1 MNQVTDLVQRGVAA
15 LNQNNPIEAR
25 LAFEQAAAHDKDCLD
40 AYWGLALLRFPGES
54 YYGLLARLHHALRP
68 RSYVEI
74 GVESGTSMALALPQ
88 TACVGID
95 PAPAISVSFVTP
107 PKIFTMTSGDF
118 FARHDL
124 SAELGNKPVD
134 LAFIDG
140 LHVFENVLED
150 FINIERFAAPGATVL
165 IHDCLPIDER
175 TAARE
180 RDTLFWTGDVW
191 RILPT
196 LAHFRPDLK
205 LHVVECAPSGMA
217 LIRGLNPRSQ
227 VLYERRAEAVA

>member
-25 LAFEQAAAHDKDCLD
+25 LAFEHAAAHDKDCLD

-88 TACVGID
+88 TACIGID

-107 PKIFTMTSGDF
+107 LKIFTMTSGDF

-150 FINIERFAAPGATVL
+150 FINIERFAARRCRRIRNMSLLYATS
-165 IHDCLPIDER
+165 CAAGPI
-175 TAARE
+175 
-180 RDTLFWTGDVW
+180 
-191 RILPT
+191 
-196 LAHFRPDLK
+196 
-205 LHVVECAPSGMA
+205 
-217 LIRGLNPRSQ
+217 
-227 VLYERRAEAVA
+227 RRAHAQSAFSSRATALPRGWSSTPRNFRRCSTTTGL